1 MRALPL
7 LSIVSSRLRLHAQ
20 VALVLLSSCA
30 LGLELSGCG
39 ESATTPCETNADCRE
54 GFQCGAGPFAG
65 DCIQIVSVTA
75 CGADYCEKATEQC
88 QNGACVPRTAGAD
101 ASFTPG
107 LDMASS
113 APPPPGDA
121 GPTPPGADARV
132 APGGD
137 GGGFDDAFVAPPPD
151 PPTVTISTPFD
162 GELIVDR
169 PAELTGRV
177 FGLTPAGRVTFT
189 LDADPTPRP
198 LAVDVDT
205 YRAALDLPPGRHTV
219 TVSATNGGPVGQMVA
234 TFRLDAHVLR
244 EGDHL
249 TMNGQPWRFIGLQT
263 PDLRELAYQA
273 NLGGTDRVP
282 EVLDEAKRLGVRVLR
297 VPACDDRPNAPTAIQ
312 TGRGTYNEAGLVAL
326 DHVIARAGDAGFKLL
341 LPLVDAGDTL
351 GGINQYLRWNGYVV
365 PVVGDKRYFFEPGP
379 IREHFKNHVR
389 ALLGRINSVNGIR
402 YSEDPAILG
411 WEIFTSAD
419 ALGVYDVASAGAET
433 ADFVADLTQ
442 VMKAAAPNAL
452 AGTGE
457 MGHDVNPSLYGR
469 SVDPFREVGLN
480 GLFDASHGFAWQR
493 NLRAGTVDFGG
504 IQVIPDLLGFAGDPI
519 LYANLGAE
527 WIRGHAAL
535 AATNTKPFI
544 VTLAAEN
551 MVILAPETRR
561 QALSAWLDELTAR
574 GFTGFVVGNF
584 HADGFDRRADPHG
597 FAWAENTDAA
607 DPQNELVPLV
617 QTAASRLNGP

>member
-1 MRALPL
+1 
-7 LSIVSSRLRLHAQ
+7 VSTWTP
-20 VALVLLSSCA
+20 
-30 LGLELSGCG
+30 
-39 ESATTPCETNADCRE
+39 TTPRWTC
-54 GFQCGAGPFAG
+54 
-65 DCIQIVSVTA
+65 
-75 CGADYCEKATEQC
+75 
-88 QNGACVPRTAGAD
+88 
-101 ASFTPG
+101 
-107 LDMASS
+107 
-113 APPPPGDA
+113 
-121 GPTPPGADARV
+121 
-132 APGGD
+132 
-137 GGGFDDAFVAPPPD
+137 
-151 PPTVTISTPFD
+151 
-162 GELIVDR
+162 
-169 PAELTGRV
+169 
-177 FGLTPAGRVTFT
+177 
-189 LDADPTPRP
+189 
-198 LAVDVDT
+198 
-205 YRAALDLPPGRHTV
+205 PPGRHTI
-219 TVSATNGGPVGQMVA
+219 TVSATNGGPVGQTSA

-263 PDLRELAYQA
+263 PDLRELAFQA

-297 VPACDDRPNAPTAIQ
+297 VPACDDRPNAPDRDSDGPRDLQ
-312 TGRGTYNEAGLVAL
+312 RVGPRR
-326 DHVIARAGDAGFKLL
+326 ARPRDRPRRRRGFKLL
-341 LPLVDAGDTL
+341 LPLVDASDAL

-365 PVVGDKRYFFEPGP
+365 PIVGDKRFFFEPGP

-389 ALLGRINSVNGIR
+389 ALLGRVNSVNGIR
-402 YSEDPAILG
+402 YSDDPAILG

-442 VMKAAAPNAL
+442 VIKAAAPGAL

-469 SVDPFREVGLN
+469 SADPFREVGLN
-480 GLFDASHGFAWQR
+480 GLFDASHGLAWQR

-535 AATNTKPFI
+535 AATNSKPFI

-597 FAWAENTDAA
+597 FSWAENTDAA